1 MTYDALLILLVAGS
15 VGVLVAIGRTISAA
29 NFGRQLRAARAS
41 IPTRSPARHG
51 SAYAG
56 GLVRRRDAG
65 DTIRH

>member
-41 IPTRSPARHG
+41 IPTRSPA
-51 SAYAG
+51 
-56 GLVRRRDAG
+56 
-65 DTIRH
+65 